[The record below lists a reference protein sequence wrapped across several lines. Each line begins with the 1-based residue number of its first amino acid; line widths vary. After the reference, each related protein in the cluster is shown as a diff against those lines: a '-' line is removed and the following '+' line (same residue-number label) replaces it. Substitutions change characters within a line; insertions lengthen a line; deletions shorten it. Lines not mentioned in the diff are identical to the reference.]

1 MQDDSEVKANRK
13 RDLEGYVTALIEEY
27 KRLTRLPPSKWP
39 TESLKGLRASVAA
52 HLPPLMDRLT
62 HLDPSESA
70 AAQTKAEIEKIGAS
84 LAELDAEI
92 ASRAEPPRPPSP
104 PDGTVHTAHSG

>member
-52 HLPPLMDRLT
+52 H
-62 HLDPSESA
+62 SEKENVEA
-70 AAQTKAEIEKIGAS
+70 I